1 MGRIKLMDGF
11 RVLHLCLPVI
21 ESVMETG
28 NDSTRVGLIFLIFQ
42 NGPPFEGDTGTL
54 DKNLFLRCGSVFG
67 TKRSCLFLDLKT
79 TFNTM
84 HYGQNT
90 WNELV
95 INTVR
100 TLISPLKTCHTSIHI
115 LWHISSRKE
124 YQCFEFWLW
133 QLM

>member
-1 MGRIKLMDGF
+1 MDGF
-11 RVLHLCLPVI
+11 RVLHLCLPAI
-21 ESVMETG
+21 ESVME
-28 NDSTRVGLIFLIFQ
+28 TRVGLIFLIFQ

-90 WNELV
+90 RNKLV

-115 LWHISSRKE
+115 L
-124 YQCFEFWLW
+124 
-133 QLM
+133 

>member
-1 MGRIKLMDGF
+1 MDGF
-11 RVLHLCLPVI
+11 RVLHLCLPAI

-90 WNELV
+90 RNKLV

-100 TLISPLKTCHTSIHI
+100 TLISPLRQICLTSKDIPMFVKFISCHN
-115 LWHISSRKE
+115 
-124 YQCFEFWLW
+124 FE
-133 QLM
+133 